1 MDRPSISVMSPT
13 SPGALRDLPL
23 VLPGQ
28 LSVSATLAQP
38 TMWLNMRRLHGCQ
51 LSSPHLMFTG
61 EAVVRQGG
69 PSVERQRSSSHRSA
83 NTTRRTASEPLRQ
96 DVLPARQKVSI
107 IWERKVMSA
116 LVFVFTPK
124 QAWTLMNLSIREKAG
139 RAVLFLVDDYGLT
152 VWIGKHFKWHSL
164 LWLYIQYIP
173 IYFFRF
179 LNLYQNHE
187 D

>member
-28 LSVSATLAQP
+28 LSVSATLAQNQPRGSIWDGYMDANSPPP
-38 TMWLNMRRLHGCQ
+38 TWCLQVKLWYDKVGHQLNVNVLQAIDLPTRPDGRPRNPYVKMYFLPDRRYL
-51 LSSPHLMFTG
+51 F
-61 EAVVRQGG
+61 
-69 PSVERQRSSSHRSA
+69 
-83 NTTRRTASEPLRQ
+83 
-96 DVLPARQKVSI
+96 

-116 LVFVFTPK
+116 LVFVFAPK

-179 LNLYQNHE
+179 LNLYQNH
-187 D
+187 